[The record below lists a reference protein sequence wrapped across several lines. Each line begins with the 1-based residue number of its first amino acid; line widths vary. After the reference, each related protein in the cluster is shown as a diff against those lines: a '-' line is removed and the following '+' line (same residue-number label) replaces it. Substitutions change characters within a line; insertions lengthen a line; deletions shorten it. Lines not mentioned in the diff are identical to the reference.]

1 MTQAYPRVRV
11 DGIPK
16 GQPRPQAFAR
26 KMGGKVVARVFTPG
40 TAEAWKG
47 AVAVAMEPHR
57 PSSPVEGA
65 VCVEVMFFLPRPKGR
80 SRKSDPTGPLW
91 CPTRPD
97 LDNLAK
103 AVLDCLTLQG
113 WWRDDSQVVDLRVT
127 KYWHAI
133 GERPGAVIGV
143 MPLDEELVSA

>member
-1 MTQAYPRVRV
+1 MTQAYPRIRV

-26 KMGGKVVARVFTPG
+26 KIGGKVVARVFTPG
-40 TAEAWKG
+40 TAEAWKS

-57 PSSPVEGA
+57 PAAPFEGPVS
-65 VCVEVMFFLPRPKGR
+65 VDLLFLLPRPKAR
-80 SRKSDPTGPLW
+80 SRKNDPAGPLW
-91 CPTRPD
+91 CATRPD
-97 LDNLAK
+97 VDNLSK

-113 WWRDDSQVVDLRVT
+113 WWRDDAQVVHLRVT
-127 KYWHAI
+127 KHWHSI

-143 MPLDEELVSA
+143 MPLFEELVPA